1 MYFLSGGFKGYGL
14 AVMVE
19 VFCGILSGAAFGP
32 NIRRWTGDERVANL
46 VGVLNPMS

>member
-1 MYFLSGGFKGYGL
+1 MFVILGGFKGYGL

-19 VFCGILSGAAFGP
+19 VFCGILAGAAVGP

-46 VGVLNPMS
+46 VSIL